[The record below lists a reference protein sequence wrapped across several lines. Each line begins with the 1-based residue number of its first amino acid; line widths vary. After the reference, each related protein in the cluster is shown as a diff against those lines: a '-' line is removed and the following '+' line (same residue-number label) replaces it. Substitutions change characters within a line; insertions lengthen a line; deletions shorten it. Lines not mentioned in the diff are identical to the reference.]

1 MDQGEGRTGRWK
13 AIPKSNSLP
22 YTLNHKWIRSCVP
35 IRPSSRGSNK
45 APGCCRGLYF
55 ISGQTNHAFSE
66 QSEFGSYRFSL
77 LRFYTDQETIQ
88 LELHLFYLQ
97 IDKSLEPR
105 LSLEILES
113 RFEPQ
118 VLKHQALHL
127 Y

>member
-13 AIPKSNSLP
+13 AIPKTNSLP
-22 YTLNHKWIRSCVP
+22 YTLNHKWIRSCFP

-66 QSEFGSYRFSL
+66 QSEFGSYRVSL
-77 LRFYTDQETIQ
+77 LGFYTGHNAIQ
-88 LELHLFYLQ
+88 LELHLSYLQ

-105 LSLEILES
+105 SNLKIQES
-113 RFEPQ
+113 RFGHQ
-118 VLKHQALHL
+118 VQEHQALHL